1 MLKRKR
7 NEKEEERE
15 WEETFDRSKK
25 MPKSPIGKREKWK
38 NIGNTVERGMKKEL
52 KVIIG
57 KLIGE
62 LKQNN
67 KKIGKEMSEE
77 KEEILGMLKKEVE

>member
-1 MLKRKR
+1 
-7 NEKEEERE
+7 
-15 WEETFDRSKK
+15 
-25 MPKSPIGKREKWK
+25 
-38 NIGNTVERGMKKEL
+38 MKKEL